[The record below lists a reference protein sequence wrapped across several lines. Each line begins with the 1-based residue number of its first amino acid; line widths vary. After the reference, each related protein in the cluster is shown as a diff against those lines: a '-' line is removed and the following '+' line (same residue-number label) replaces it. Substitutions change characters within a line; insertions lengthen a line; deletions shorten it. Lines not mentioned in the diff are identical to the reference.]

1 MFPSRS
7 AKRDLSINA
16 PLTCP
21 QYYMFPKL
29 YLFFALPLLVLLTF
43 SCQHKQ
49 QGVSQ
54 HQIDSVV
61 EANRDL
67 LYAAPLKADS
77 TFMQWQKRTNDSTQ
91 WYRLELYRATAHQRN
106 GDTIWAKRIYN
117 NVKTWSVTHNAHQL
131 EGLVYNH
138 LGTSALLA
146 GHNRKACQYYERA
159 YTLLNQPPKTN
170 DLIAATINVADM
182 YQQMGRLPLA
192 AERYRYALYVAD
204 SLHDATNRASI
215 CCGLGQV
222 YMELENFKEAHH
234 FFDLASQNI
243 ENEALQTQHFYYF
256 SLGNCYYLE
265 NKLDEALKSFEQA
278 YKIAHQLDNSF
289 IIHICEINMG
299 EIYLMQNKLPEAQQQ
314 LQHVKLFL
322 QQNGSQLTP
331 ESIFYIKSLLADL
344 DIAQHKGCQV
354 NDFLT
359 QLNGPHP
366 IRSPRYLMLH
376 YRRLMRYAAQYGQWQ
391 RAFTYQTL
399 SDQYADSLRSR
410 QTRNNVAELASR
422 YQRDT
427 TLLRQQITLSDYSAK
442 TARQQNIILIVV
454 IVAVVLALTATL
466 IIVVYRRYTQNRM
479 KQQMERITEL
489 RMDIVRNRVS
499 PHYIFNVLGTVLP
512 KLQRDPEL
520 VEPVELLIDV
530 LRGNLLTSGK
540 VAVKLCDE
548 LALVQRFVSLH
559 HYSKGEWPTVTW
571 TIDPELANSEWLI
584 PSMSLQIPVENAL
597 KHAFPALSA
606 ECAIHINITV
616 LPTNELCLQV
626 TDNGQGYN
634 PGRIKRTNRDTGTG
648 LRLLTRTLE
657 ILNQYNRHPASLTI
671 TNIPQPHHGTRI
683 ELRIPHGYNF
693 TVQHGTRP

>member
-1 MFPSRS
+1 MFPS
-7 AKRDLSINA
+7 
-16 PLTCP
+16 
-21 QYYMFPKL
+21 QYYRFLTFP
-29 YLFFALPLLVLLTF
+29 LFVLLTF

-49 QGVSQ
+49 QSVSQ
-54 HQIDSVV
+54 RQIDSVV

-67 LYAAPLKADS
+67 LYAAPMKADT
-77 TFMQWQKRTNDSTQ
+77 TFMQWQKRVDDSTQ
-91 WYRLELYRATAHQRN
+91 WYRLELYRATAHQRA
-106 GDTIWAKRIYN
+106 GDTLWANRVYHKVR
-117 NVKTWSVTHNAHQL
+117 TWSVTNHEPQL

-138 LGTSALLA
+138 LGTSALLE
-146 GHNRKACQYYERA
+146 GYNRQACLDYERA

-182 YQQMGRLPLA
+182 YQQFGRLPLA
-192 AERYRYALYVAD
+192 AERYRYALFIAD

-215 CCGLGQV
+215 CCGLGQI

-234 FFDLASQNI
+234 FFHLASQNI
-243 ENEALQTQHFYYF
+243 EHEALQTQHFYHF

-265 NKLDEALKSFEQA
+265 HKYDEALRSFQQA

-289 IIHICEINMG
+289 NIHICEINMG

-314 LQHVKLFL
+314 LQHVKQFL
-322 QQNGSQLTP
+322 QQEGDQLTP
-331 ESIFYIKSLLADL
+331 ENVFYIKSLLADL
-344 DIAQHKGCQV
+344 DIAQHAGCQV

-359 QLNGPHP
+359 QLKKPHP
-366 IRSPRYLMLH
+366 VRSPRYLMLH

-391 RAFTYQTL
+391 RAYQYQTL
-399 SDQYADSLRSR
+399 SEQYADSLRSR

-427 TLLRQQITLSDYSAK
+427 TLLRQQISLSEYSAK
-442 TARQQNIILIVV
+442 TARQQNILLIVI
-454 IVAVVLALTATL
+454 IVAVALALAATL
-466 IIVVYRRYTQNRM
+466 IIVCYRRYTQNRM
-479 KQQMERITEL
+479 KQQMERMTEL

-548 LALVQRFVSLH
+548 LTLVQRFVSLH
-559 HYSKGEWPTVTW
+559 HYSKGQWPTVTW
-571 TIDPELANSEWLI
+571 TIDPDLGQSEWLI

-597 KHAFPALSA
+597 KHAFPTLNA
-606 ECAIHINITV
+606 ESAIHINITL
-616 LPTNELCLQV
+616 LPNDELSLQV

-648 LRLLTRTLE
+648 LRLLTRTIE
-657 ILNQYNRHPASLTI
+657 ILNQYNRCSASFTI
-671 TNIPQPHHGTRI
+671 TNVPPPHHGTRI
-683 ELRIPHGYNF
+683 ELRIPQGYNF
-693 TVQHGTRP
+693 TIQHGAKS

>member
-1 MFPSRS
+1 MFSS
-7 AKRDLSINA
+7 
-16 PLTCP
+16 
-21 QYYMFPKL
+21 QYYRFLAFP
-29 YLFFALPLLVLLTF
+29 LFVLLTF
-43 SCQHKQ
+43 SCQHKRQ
-49 QGVSQ
+49 SVTQ

-67 LYAAPLKADS
+67 LYAAPYKADT
-77 TFMQWQKRTNDSTQ
+77 TFMQWQKRVSDSTQ
-91 WYRLELYRATAHQRN
+91 WYRFELYRATAHQRA
-106 GDTIWAKRIYN
+106 GDSLWANKTYN
-117 NVKTWSVTHNAHQL
+117 KVKTWSVTHHEPQL

-146 GHNRKACQYYERA
+146 GYNRQACQYYERA

-182 YQQMGRLPLA
+182 YQQSGRLPLA
-192 AERYRYALYVAD
+192 AERYRYALFIAD
-204 SLHDATNRASI
+204 SLHDSTNRAAI
-215 CCGLGQV
+215 CCGLGLI

-234 FFDLASQNI
+234 FFNLAKKDI
-243 ENEALQTQHFYYF
+243 EQEALQTQYFYHF
-256 SLGNCYYLE
+256 SLGNCYYFE
-265 NKLDEALKSFEQA
+265 HKYDESLNNFQQA
-278 YKIAHQLDNSF
+278 YKIALQLDNSLF
-289 IIHICEINMG
+289 IHICEINMG
-299 EIYLMQNKLPEAQQQ
+299 EIYLMQNKLSEAQQQ
-314 LQHVKLFL
+314 LQNAKLFL
-322 QQNGSQLTP
+322 QQEGNQLTP
-331 ESIFYIKSLLADL
+331 ENVFYIKSLLADL
-344 DIAQHKGCQV
+344 DIAQHKGSQV

-359 QLNGPHP
+359 QLKEPHP

-391 RAFTYQTL
+391 RAYQYQTL

-427 TLLRQQITLSDYSAK
+427 TLLRQQISISEYAAQ
-442 TARQQNIILIVV
+442 TARQQNIILIVI
-454 IVAVVLALTATL
+454 IVAVALALAATL
-466 IIVVYRRYTQNRM
+466 IIVCYRRYTQNRM
-479 KQQMERITEL
+479 KQQMERMTEL

-512 KLQRDPEL
+512 KLQRYPEL

-571 TIDPELANSEWLI
+571 TIDPALEKSEWLI

-597 KHAFPALSA
+597 KHAFPTLSA
-606 ECAIHINITV
+606 ESAIHVSITL
-616 LPTNELCLQV
+616 LPTNELSLQV

-657 ILNQYNRHPASLTI
+657 ILNQYNRRSASLTI
-671 TNIPQPHHGTRI
+671 TNVAPPHHGTRI
-683 ELRIPHGYNF
+683 ELRIPQGYNF
-693 TVQHGTRP
+693 TVQHEKQK